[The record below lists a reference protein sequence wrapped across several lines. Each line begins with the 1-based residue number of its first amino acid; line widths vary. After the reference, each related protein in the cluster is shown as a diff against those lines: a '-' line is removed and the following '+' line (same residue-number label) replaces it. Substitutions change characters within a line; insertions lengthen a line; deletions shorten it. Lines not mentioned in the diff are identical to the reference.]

1 MHFLRSFVNLS
12 LGAIGGVLGN
22 LLAAWVLQEAWNNLL
37 TPARVLATGVGFVLV
52 ILLLAWLDAR
62 SPRPPA
68 AAPTGI
74 RGNVQ
79 IGRSLIRVLQGANV
93 VNNLQIGNNTI
104 EVVNR
109 WSASPVQP
117 RAPAGPPDRPAHKP
131 EIEQRNL
138 RQQQLELQTE
148 YDDLTE
154 RLAAI
159 AEDLGRSQD
168 SEERLVL
175 NRRRDVLVAQ
185 RQGVVA
191 DMQRIESR
199 VYP

>member
-22 LLAAWVLQEAWNNLL
+22 LLAAWVLQDAWNNLI
-37 TPARVLATGVGFVLV
+37 TPARLLATGVGFVLV
-52 ILLLAWLDAR
+52 ILLLAWVDAR
-62 SPRPPA
+62 VQRSSA
-68 AAPTGI
+68 ATPTGI

-79 IGRSLIRVLQGANV
+79 IGRSLIRVLRGANV

-104 EVVNR
+104 EVLDR
-109 WSASPVQP
+109 WPTSPVEQRLP
-117 RAPAGPPDRPAHKP
+117 GAPPDLPASQRR
-131 EIEQRNL
+131 IEAHNL

-148 YDDLTE
+148 YADLTN

-159 AEDLGRSQD
+159 AADLGHSQD

-175 NRRRDVLVAQ
+175 SRRRDVLVAQ
-185 RQGVVA
+185 REKVVA
-191 DMQRIESR
+191 DLQRIESR
-199 VYP
+199 LSP

>member
-22 LLAAWVLQEAWNNLL
+22 LLAAWVLQDAWNNLM

-62 SPRPPA
+62 SQRPPA
-68 AAPTGI
+68 AAATGI

-79 IGRSLIRVLQGANV
+79 IGRSLIRVLRGANV

-104 EVVNR
+104 EVLDR
-109 WSASPVQP
+109 WPASPVEQ
-117 RAPAGPPDRPAHKP
+117 RVPAGPPDRPAHKP

-138 RQQQLELQTE
+138 RQRQLELQTE
-148 YDDLTE
+148 YDDLTG

-159 AEDLGRSQD
+159 AVDLGHSQD

-185 RQGVVA
+185 REGVVA
-191 DMQRIESR
+191 DLQRIESR
-199 VYP
+199 VSP